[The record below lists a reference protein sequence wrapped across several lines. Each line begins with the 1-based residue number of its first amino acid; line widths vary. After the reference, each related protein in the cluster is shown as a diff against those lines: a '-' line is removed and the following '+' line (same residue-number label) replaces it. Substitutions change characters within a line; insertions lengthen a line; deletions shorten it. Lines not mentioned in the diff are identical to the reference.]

1 MKNQFK
7 VATHEELLA
16 AFRML
21 DPENRGFIKEDEM
34 KNLIM
39 NCGYCG
45 SECVVSSS
53 TKKYMMTSKN
63 TPWTRPDR

>member
-1 MKNQFK
+1 MIECKAVSHCVGLMKNQFK

-21 DPENRGFIKEDEM
+21 DPENKGYIKEDEM

-39 NCGYCG
+39 NCG
-45 SECVVSSS
+45 
-53 TKKYMMTSKN
+53 
-63 TPWTRPDR
+63 